1 MVAVP
6 RQRTPSDEILDFL
19 LSQPTP
25 EQVIDLRASEAAQ
38 ERLRALLD
46 ASRQGT
52 LNDAERAELDA
63 YIQLDN
69 LVARLKIR
77 AHEKLLAEQA

>member
-1 MVAVP
+1 MVAARRARSV
-6 RQRTPSDEILDFL
+6 SDEVLDFL

-25 EQVIDLRASEAAQ
+25 EQIIKLRASDAAQ
-38 ERLRALLD
+38 ERLRYLLD
-46 ASRQGT
+46 GNRNNS
-52 LNDAERAELDA
+52 LNDGERAELDA

-77 AHEKLLAEQA
+77 AHEKLAEQA

>member
-1 MVAVP
+1 MVAA
-6 RQRTPSDEILDFL
+6 RHERTPSDEVLDFL

-25 EQVIDLRASEAAQ
+25 EQVIQLHASDAAQ
-38 ERLRALLD
+38 ERLRYLLD
-46 ASRQGT
+46 GSENNT
-52 LNDAERAELDA
+52 LMDAERAELDA

-77 AHEKLLAEQA
+77 AREKLAEQP

>member
-1 MVAVP
+1 MVAAH
-6 RQRTPSDEILDFL
+6 RERTPSDEVLDFL

-25 EQVIDLRASEAAQ
+25 EQVIQLRASDAAQ
-38 ERLRALLD
+38 ERLRYLLD
-46 ASRQGT
+46 GSRNNT
-52 LNDAERAELDA
+52 LDDAERAELDA

-77 AHEKLLAEQA
+77 AHEKLAEQA

>member
-1 MVAVP
+1 MVAA
-6 RQRTPSDEILDFL
+6 RSGRTPSDEVLDFL

-25 EQVIDLRASEAAQ
+25 EQVIELRASDAAQ
-38 ERLRALLD
+38 ERIRYLLD
-46 ASRQGT
+46 GNQKNM
-52 LNDAERAELDA
+52 LMDAERAELEG

-77 AHEKLLAEQA
+77 AHEKLAEQA

>member
-1 MVAVP
+1 MVAA
-6 RQRTPSDEILDFL
+6 RRERTPSDEIFEFL

-25 EQVIDLRASEAAQ
+25 EQIINLSASDAAQ
-38 ERLRALLD
+38 ERLRYLLD
-46 ASRQGT
+46 SNQNNS

-69 LVARLKIR
+69 FVAQLKIR
-77 AHEKLLAEQA
+77 AREKLAHQA

>member
-1 MVAVP
+1 MVAA
-6 RQRTPSDEILDFL
+6 RRERNPSDELLDFL

-25 EQVIDLRASEAAQ
+25 EQVIQLRASDAAQ
-38 ERLRALLD
+38 ERLRYLLD
-46 ASRQGT
+46 GSRSNT

-69 LVARLKIR
+69 LVSRLKIR
-77 AHEKLLAEQA
+77 AHEKLAGQA

>member
-1 MVAVP
+1 MVAAP
-6 RQRTPSDEILDFL
+6 RERSPSDEIIDFL

-25 EQVIDLRASEAAQ
+25 EQIIHLRASDSAQ
-38 ERLRALLD
+38 ERLRYLLD
-46 ASRQGT
+46 GNGNNT

-69 LVARLKIR
+69 LVARLKMR
-77 AHEKLLAEQA
+77 AHEKLAAQE